1 MDFAEIN
8 YLLNLARIKIS
19 DNEKKEIAADLAK
32 ILDYVNQ
39 LQEVKTDD
47 FNPPTGG
54 PMAGGT
60 FLDNIYRTDEID
72 AKHRNL
78 KVDGYFKVP
87 PIFE

>member
-1 MDFAEIN
+1 MDFTEID

-19 DNEKKEIAADLAK
+19 DNEKKEIASDLAK

-39 LQEVKTDD
+39 LQQVKTDD
-47 FNPPTGG
+47 LE

-60 FLDNIYRTDEID
+60 FLDNVYRADDID
-72 AKHRNL
+72 AKHHNL

>member
-1 MDFAEIN
+1 MDFTEIN

-47 FNPPTGG
+47 LE

>member
-1 MDFAEIN
+1 MDFTEID

-39 LQEVKTDD
+39 LQQVKTDD
-47 FNPPTGG
+47 LE

-60 FLDNIYRTDEID
+60 FLDNVYRADDID
-72 AKHRNL
+72 AKHHNL